1 VIVNASGTLR
11 APEPME
17 MPMEVQEFARS
28 DAISGDLPDSP
39 DLGAAR
45 RGLTAVST
53 RRRVAFDALG
63 TCVRMGNAGS
73 PYPRFQRALATG
85 SLHLIRA
92 AAAELPRVDLGDA
105 LAVCMA
111 IRDAEPERFERAA
124 LRWLA
129 RYAVEK
135 AGSVADVRAA
145 ADAFSA
151 MLARPE
157 DALIALQQLV

>member
-1 VIVNASGTLR
+1 
-11 APEPME
+11 
-17 MPMEVQEFARS
+17 MEVQGFARS
-28 DAISGDLPDSP
+28 DAIRSQHEG
-39 DLGAAR
+39 
-45 RGLTAVST
+45 
-53 RRRVAFDALG
+53 RVAFDALG

-85 SLHLIRA
+85 NLHLIRA

-151 MLARPE
+151 MLACPE

>member
-1 VIVNASGTLR
+1 VVLR
-11 APEPME
+11 AAA
-17 MPMEVQEFARS
+17 FRTADSARE
-28 DAISGDLPDSP
+28 DV
-39 DLGAAR
+39 
-45 RGLTAVST
+45 LT
-53 RRRVAFDALG
+53 FDVLG
-63 TCVRMGNAGS
+63 TCVRVGNAGS
-73 PYPRFQRALATG
+73 PYPRFQGALATG
-85 SLHLIRA
+85 NLHLIRA

-124 LRWLA
+124 QRWLA

-151 MLARPE
+151 MLSRPE
-157 DALIALQQLV
+157 VALIALQQLV